1 MQNIL
6 NMVAFMFGLI
16 PFFFGSKWL
25 VKSINV
31 DACDLFFLY
40 SSCALVL
47 LFDALH
53 LYWNNWIL
61 YSISVIS
68 IDNVDRLWVETL
80 LILIQNDSAVDVG
93 IFLTVKRSSF
103 LKSKKYIHIS
113 KIGSYFLSLEHFT
126 KHPVHRN
133 TSNANAV
140 LCAVL
145 FFLATKK
152 LNNPSNFNW

>member
-1 MQNIL
+1 M
-6 NMVAFMFGLI
+6 
-16 PFFFGSKWL
+16 
-25 VKSINV
+25 
-31 DACDLFFLY
+31 
-40 SSCALVL
+40 
-47 LFDALH
+47 
-53 LYWNNWIL
+53 
-61 YSISVIS
+61 IS
-68 IDNVDRLWVETL
+68 IDNVDRLGVETL

-152 LNNPSNFNW
+152 LNNPSNFN